1 MERGTRRAHQ
11 GKNRRRNRPGEG
23 AVLGMVD
30 DGACGGEVRRL
41 RQPKRDGMRA
51 EGCGGFVL

>member
-1 MERGTRRAHQ
+1 
-11 GKNRRRNRPGEG
+11 
-23 AVLGMVD
+23 VLGMAVG
-30 DGACGGEVRRL
+30 GACGDEVRRL